1 MPFHPPSTYR
11 LCSTCHERSV
21 PPDVVPAETFDG
33 GLVLLCPHCEGELVI
48 ERVKFLRGKVE

>member
-11 LCSTCHERSV
+11 ICNRCHERSV

-33 GLVLLCPHCEGELVI
+33 ALVLICDGCERELVI
-48 ERVKFLRGKVE
+48 ERVEFLKGKVE